1 MLYIE
6 IYAVLFF
13 FFSCLQSI
21 ASDRRTK
28 GQKKNRAYESGFV
41 MTNYTNLA
49 SSSPVLNV

>member
-6 IYAVLFF
+6 IYAVLF

-28 GQKKNRAYESGFV
+28 GQKKIERTKVALS
-41 MTNYTNLA
+41 
-49 SSSPVLNV
+49 

>member
-13 FFSCLQSI
+13 FRVCKVL
-21 ASDRRTK
+21 RRIGERK
-28 GQKKNRAYESGFV
+28 DKKNRAYESGFV